1 MAKVLLLE
9 DDSNYRGI
17 IERVIHRNYSFAVKS
32 VATESQAW
40 EELSK
45 ENFDLVLLDLNIDGR
60 RCWETLK
67 RAVRHPDKPVAIV
80 FSCEDTKGNAD
91 YAVSHGAYTFLC
103 QALQFRPILK
113 STIDSALGAKRRGT
127 QEKPVIPEGG
137 GDPPPNVPR
146 GGECALG
153 GRRNG

>member
-80 FSCEDTKGNAD
+80 FSCEDTKGNAE
-91 YAVSHGAYTFLC
+91 YAVSHGAYTFL
-103 QALQFRPILK
+103 AKPFNFVRLL
-113 STIDSALGAKRRGT
+113 STIDSALSARK
-127 QEKPVIPEGG
+127 
-137 GDPPPNVPR
+137 
-146 GGECALG
+146 
-153 GRRNG
+153 

>member
-67 RAVRHPDKPVAIV
+67 RAVRHPDKPPAIV

-91 YAVSHGAYTFLC
+91 YAVSHGAYTFL
-103 QALQFRPILK
+103 AKPFNFVRFL
-113 STIDSALGAKRRGT
+113 STIDSALGAKRQGA

-137 GDPPPNVPR
+137 GDPPLTSPE
-146 GGECALG
+146 GGGCPLG